1 MRISP
6 SQIRAILAGC
16 EEGLDLVGL
25 QVAHCERLGVV
36 VYGRAGV
43 LEDLPNESSHEDAIA
58 FVAAVQARAKRAKLA
73 HEAKLR
79 AAAARLAQ

>member
-16 EEGLDLVGL
+16 EESLDLVGL
-25 QVAHCERLGVV
+25 QVAWCERLGMVI
-36 VYGRAGV
+36 YGRAGV
-43 LEDLPNESSHEDAIA
+43 LEDLPNESSHEDALA
-58 FVAAVQARAKRAKLA
+58 FVASVQARASRAKLA

-79 AAAARLAQ
+79 AEKARLAQ